1 MTKNRGGNCRTE
13 ARVGKVKG
21 IASSHVVMAKIS
33 VPLQKSYVGRLSEM
47 LDYFLIAL

>member
-21 IASSHVVMAKIS
+21 IASSHIVMAKIS
-33 VPLQKSYVGRLSEM
+33 VTLQESYIGRLSEM
-47 LDYFLIAL
+47 LDYSLITL